1 MRTGFV
7 AGDEKLIKPFLL
19 YRTYHGS
26 AMGGAVQHASI
37 AAWND
42 EEHVRENRR
51 LYVEKFKAAVPLLK
65 QALEVEMPDAS
76 FYLWAKTPI
85 DDKLYA
91 RRLYEKKGITVL
103 PGSFLGR
110 EVNRCPTP
118 GPATSVSLW
127 LPPCPKSQ
135 RPLKE
140 LQNLTPL
147 RNNYGSIEA
156 NY

>member
-1 MRTGFV
+1 MYKR
-7 AGDEKLIKPFLL
+7 
-19 YRTYHGS
+19 
-26 AMGGAVQHASI
+26 Q
-37 AAWND
+37 
-42 EEHVRENRR
+42 RENRR

-110 EVNRCPTP
+110 EVNGVNP
-118 GPATSVSLW
+118 GSGYIRIALVATV
-127 LPPCPKSQ
+127 P
-135 RPLKE
+135 E
-140 LQNLTPL
+140 VT
-147 RNNYGSIEA
+147 EA
-156 NY
+156 AKRIAEFDPFEE

>member
-1 MRTGFV
+1 
-7 AGDEKLIKPFLL
+7 
-19 YRTYHGS
+19 
-26 AMGGAVQHASI
+26 MGGAVQHASI

-91 RRLYEKKGITVL
+91 RRLYEKRASPFSRAVFLAEKSTV
-103 PGSFLGR
+103 S
-110 EVNRCPTP
+110 TP

-147 RNNYGSIEA
+147 RNNYGSIKA